1 MTIYATFRV
10 KKRMNRSVL
19 EEAWRA
25 ERDLKVKER
34 ILMMMKLQDGIS
46 SYEVGRQ
53 HNCPHSKVLYWK
65 YRFEE
70 KGLTSLHDRPKSGR
84 PPKVSRTKIERIRR
98 IVEGKEYT
106 TATEVL
112 KLVHEQ
118 TGVRYSLM
126 HITRLLHSWGLSR
139 KRPSRRHI
147 NAASDEEV
155 KRFKKGREKR

>member
-1 MTIYATFRV
+1 MD
-10 KKRMNRSVL
+10 RSVL

-25 ERDLKVKER
+25 EKNLKVKER
-34 ILMMMKLQDGIS
+34 ILMVLKLLDGLS
-46 SYEVGRQ
+46 SYDVGRE

-65 YRFEE
+65 YRFQKE
-70 KGLTSLHDRPKSGR
+70 GLPGLRNKPKSGR
-84 PPKVSRTKIERIRR
+84 PQKISSMEMECIKR
-98 IVEGKEYT
+98 IVKGKEYT

-139 KRPSRRHI
+139 KRPDRRHV

-155 KRFKKGREKR
+155 NRFKKGRKKR

>member
-1 MTIYATFRV
+1 MD
-10 KKRMNRSVL
+10 RSVL
-19 EEAWRA
+19 EEAWSK
-25 ERDLKVKER
+25 EKNLKVKER
-34 ILMMMKLQDGIS
+34 ILMLLKLQDGLS
-46 SYEVGRQ
+46 SYDVGRQ

-70 KGLTSLHDRPKSGR
+70 GGLTGLRDRPKSGR
-84 PPKVSRTKIERIRR
+84 PPKVSSRELERIKR
-98 IVEGKEYT
+98 IVEGKDYT

-118 TGVRYSLM
+118 TGIRYSLM

-139 KRPSRRHI
+139 KRPGKRHI

>member
-1 MTIYATFRV
+1 MD
-10 KKRMNRSVL
+10 RSIL
-19 EEAWRA
+19 DEAWRA
-25 ERDLKVKER
+25 EKNLKVRER
-34 ILMMMKLQDGIS
+34 ILMVLKLHNGLS
-46 SYEVGRQ
+46 SYDVGRQ

-65 YRFEE
+65 YRFEQE
-70 KGLTSLHDRPKSGR
+70 GLTGLRDRPKSGR
-84 PPKVSRTKIERIRR
+84 PHKVSSAEMKRIRR
-98 IVEGKEYT
+98 IVEGKGYT

-118 TGVRYSLM
+118 TGIQYSLM

-155 KRFKKGREKR
+155 KRFKKRREKR

>member
-1 MTIYATFRV
+1 MD
-10 KKRMNRSVL
+10 RSVL

-25 ERDLKVKER
+25 EKSLKVRER
-34 ILMMMKLQDGIS
+34 ILMVLKLLDGLS
-46 SYEVGRQ
+46 SYDVGRE

-65 YRFEE
+65 YRFQEE
-70 KGLTSLHDRPKSGR
+70 GLPGLRDKPKSGK
-84 PPKVSRTKIERIRR
+84 PPKVSRMQMERIRR

-112 KLVHEQ
+112 KLVCEQ

-139 KRPSRRHI
+139 KRPGRRHV
-147 NAASDEEV
+147 NAAPDEEV
-155 KRFKKGREKR
+155 KRFKKGRKRR

>member
-1 MTIYATFRV
+1 MD
-10 KKRMNRSVL
+10 RSIL
-19 EEAWRA
+19 DEAWRA
-25 ERDLKVKER
+25 EKNLKVRER
-34 ILMMMKLQDGIS
+34 ILMVLKLHNGLS
-46 SYEVGRQ
+46 SYDVGRQ
-53 HNCPHSKVLYWK
+53 HNCPHSKILYWK
-65 YRFEE
+65 YRFEQE
-70 KGLTSLHDRPKSGR
+70 GLTGLRDRPKPGR
-84 PPKVSRTKIERIRR
+84 PPKIPSREIERIRR

-139 KRPSRRHI
+139 KRPDRRHI

-155 KRFKKGREKR
+155 KRFKKGRERR

>member
-1 MTIYATFRV
+1 MD
-10 KKRMNRSVL
+10 KSVL

-25 ERDLKVKER
+25 EKNLKVRER
-34 ILMMMKLQDGIS
+34 ILMVLKLQDGLS
-46 SYEVGRQ
+46 SYDVGKQ

-70 KGLTSLHDRPKSGR
+70 EGLTGLRDRPKSGR
-84 PPKVSRTKIERIRR
+84 PPKVSRTEMERIRR
-98 IVEGKEYT
+98 MVEEKEYT

-126 HITRLLHSWGLSR
+126 HITRLLHFWGLSR
-139 KRPSRRHI
+139 KRPGRRHI

-155 KRFKKGREKR
+155 EQFKKGRKRR

>member
-1 MTIYATFRV
+1 MD
-10 KKRMNRSVL
+10 RSVL
-19 EEAWRA
+19 EKAWRV
-25 ERDLKVKER
+25 ERDLKVRER
-34 ILMMMKLQDGIS
+34 ILMVLKLQDGLS
-46 SYEVGRQ
+46 SYDVSRQ

-70 KGLTSLHDRPKSGR
+70 EGLTGLRDKPRSGR
-84 PPKVSRTKIERIRR
+84 PPKVSSREIERIKR

-118 TGVRYSLM
+118 TGVQYSLM

-139 KRPSRRHI
+139 KRPDRRHI
-147 NAASDEEV
+147 NAAPDEEV
-155 KRFKKGREKR
+155 ERFKKGRKMR

>member
-1 MTIYATFRV
+1 MD
-10 KKRMNRSVL
+10 RSVL

-25 ERDLKVKER
+25 EKNLKVRER
-34 ILMMMKLQDGIS
+34 ILMVLKLQDGLS

-65 YRFEE
+65 YRLEGE
-70 KGLTSLHDRPKSGR
+70 GLTGLRDKPKSGR
-84 PPKVSRTKIERIRR
+84 PRKVSSREIERIKR
-98 IVEGKEYT
+98 IVEGKRYT

-118 TGVRYSLM
+118 SGVRYSLM

-139 KRPSRRHI
+139 KRPGRRHV

-155 KRFKKGREKR
+155 ERFKKGRKRR

>member
-1 MTIYATFRV
+1 MD
-10 KKRMNRSVL
+10 RSIL

-25 ERDLKVKER
+25 EKDLKVRER
-34 ILMMMKLQDGIS
+34 ILMVLKLQDGLS
-46 SYEVGRQ
+46 SYNVSRQ

-70 KGLTSLHDRPKSGR
+70 EGFTGLRDKPKSGR
-84 PPKVSRTKIERIRR
+84 PPKVSNREIERIKR

-126 HITRLLHSWGLSR
+126 HITRLLLSI
-139 KRPSRRHI
+139 S
-147 NAASDEEV
+147 
-155 KRFKKGREKR
+155 

>member
-1 MTIYATFRV
+1 MY
-10 KKRMNRSVL
+10 RSVL
-19 EEAWRA
+19 EAAWKA
-25 ERDLKVKER
+25 EKDLKIRER
-34 ILMMMKLQDGIS
+34 ILMVLKLHDGLS
-46 SYEVGRQ
+46 SYDVSRQ

-70 KGLTSLHDRPKSGR
+70 EGLAGLHDRPKSGR
-84 PPKVSRTKIERIRR
+84 PPKVSSREIERIKR

-112 KLVHEQ
+112 KLVHER

-139 KRPSRRHI
+139 KRPDRRHI
-147 NAASDEEV
+147 NAATDEEV
-155 KRFKKGREKR
+155 ERFKKGRERR

>member
-1 MTIYATFRV
+1 MD
-10 KKRMNRSVL
+10 RSIL
-19 EEAWRA
+19 DEAWRA
-25 ERDLKVKER
+25 EKNLKVRER
-34 ILMMMKLQDGIS
+34 ILMVLKLHNGLS
-46 SYEVGRQ
+46 SYDVGRQ
-53 HNCPHSKVLYWK
+53 HNCPHSKILYWK
-65 YRFEE
+65 YRFEQE
-70 KGLTSLHDRPKSGR
+70 GLTGLRDRPKPGR
-84 PPKVSRTKIERIRR
+84 PPKIPSREIERIRR

-139 KRPSRRHI
+139 KRPDRRHI

-155 KRFKKGREKR
+155 ERFKKRRKKR